1 MHMAAVCESERRER
15 PVLYSFRRC
24 PYAMRAR
31 LAISVN
37 VMAVDLREV
46 VLRDKPAHMI
56 RLSPKA
62 TVPVLWLADGTVID
76 ESLDI
81 MKWAWTSAGKSR
93 PDDAPHHDLIG
104 RIDNEFKYHLDRYKY
119 ATRYDPAAGQ
129 GHRAAAMQILLT
141 IEPLL
146 ESEWLSGD
154 VPGFVDL
161 AILPFIRQ
169 YRIADPQWF
178 DSCLELERVQGWLER
193 FLDWPGF
200 HAVMQKYPQ
209 WREGDAGIIFGAPE
223 CRH

>member
-1 MHMAAVCESERRER
+1 MRMAAVGESERRER

-37 VMAVDLREV
+37 DIAVDLREV

-56 RLSPKA
+56 QLSPKA

-81 MKWAWTSAGKSR
+81 MKWAWTCAGKER
-93 PDDAPHHDLIG
+93 PDDAPHHDLVG

-129 GHRAAAMQILLT
+129 HHRAAAMQILLT

-146 ESEWLSGD
+146 ESDWLSGD

-178 DSCLELERVQGWLER
+178 DSYGGLNRVQAWLAR
-193 FLDWPGF
+193 FLAWPGF
-200 HAVMQKYPQ
+200 MAVMQKYPQ
-209 WREGDAGIIFGAPE
+209 WREGNAGIKFGAPG
-223 CRH
+223 CGH